1 MKPAAARLEPERPPF
16 TAANR
21 RAKTKTSVLVAHELA
36 RQAAALEPGDV
47 LPPERVLIEQMQ
59 VGRGTLREALRL
71 LELQGVVTI
80 KAGPGGGPVV
90 ARPDHHALS
99 NSLALALQGT
109 DATFKDLVDARRSL
123 EAELARLAATNRSAE
138 DVEALEDSLRAMKG
152 AVGTEEGF
160 LAENLRF
167 HERCASAAG
176 SRILELFHASLKELS
191 DGHAIGA
198 SFSPRHRQAVLA
210 AHTRIVAAIASGDPD
225 ASYAAMSDHMGEFEE
240 YLRRRYP
247 EMLNRPIRWIL
258 AGS

>member
-1 MKPAAARLEPERPPF
+1 MTPSVGRLEPERPPV
-16 TAANR
+16 TTPNR
-21 RAKTKTSVLVAHELA
+21 RQKTKTSVLVAHELA
-36 RQAAALEPGDV
+36 RRAAALEAGDV

-59 VGRGTLREALRL
+59 VARGTLREALRL
-71 LELQGVVTI
+71 LE
-80 KAGPGGGPVV
+80 
-90 ARPDHHALS
+90 
-99 NSLALALQGT
+99 LQGT

-138 DVEALEDSLRAMKG
+138 DLEALEESLRVMKDAMG
-152 AVGTEEGF
+152 SEEGF

-198 SFSPRHRQAVLA
+198 SFSPRHRQAVIA
-210 AHTRIVAAIASGDPD
+210 AHKRIVAAIASSDPD

-247 EMLNRPIRWIL
+247 EMLTRPIRWIL